1 MLMISKHKEP
11 HTSTV
16 QRVIKYQLNIFLKIM
31 LDVRQEFQCSFETVM
46 VSQVVCKSN
55 IYFSSLFEGYWR
67 GDYYIYIVK

>member
-1 MLMISKHKEP
+1 
-11 HTSTV
+11 
-16 QRVIKYQLNIFLKIM
+16 M

-67 GDYYIYIVK
+67 GDYYIFIVK